1 MHVYTPFTNENPFT
15 AITTT
20 ITHEKKKTLI
30 FQIVDLTL
38 IFMHKTSQNI
48 FQMTNL
54 IFLEFSFHAAEW
66 EFKWDTITFCERF
79 FFFFSGDDGLSSQW
93 RKIHTKYL
101 TCHKWSFHSHF
112 RNCVRVRAHSIRFFF
127 LLHQILTFNWD
138 AFFCPFSI
146 HSNGLAF
153 CVSVCWLYKRLA
165 VTFQSYRVQR
175 HLNECTRLSVINKLI
190 LIQIT
195 LSPVIHL
202 CCLHCL
208 TLK

>member
-79 FFFFSGDDGLSSQW
+79 FSSSREMMDYHRNGERYTLNIWPATNDHFIHIFGIVFECALIRSVFFFFF
-93 RKIHTKYL
+93 TK
-101 TCHKWSFHSHF
+101 F
-112 RNCVRVRAHSIRFFF
+112 
-127 LLHQILTFNWD
+127 
-138 AFFCPFSI
+138 
-146 HSNGLAF
+146 
-153 CVSVCWLYKRLA
+153 
-165 VTFQSYRVQR
+165 
-175 HLNECTRLSVINKLI
+175 
-190 LIQIT
+190 
-195 LSPVIHL
+195 
-202 CCLHCL
+202 
-208 TLK
+208 